1 MTAPVLRIIT
11 RESPLAMWQ
20 AQYVRDRLQHFHPAL
35 DVQIIGT
42 TTEADRFLESKLSSL
57 GGKGAF
63 VKELEH
69 ALLREQA
76 DIAVHSMKDVPVHLP
91 DGLQIGAILQRE
103 DPGDAF
109 VSNHH
114 ARLADLPAGAIIG
127 TSSLRRRCQLQALRP
142 DLVIRDI
149 RGNVGSRLNKLD
161 TGAFDA
167 LVLAC
172 SGLSRL
178 GLADRIR
185 ERIAHEVMLPAIGQ
199 GALGIEV
206 RVQDARTHEW
216 IAPLNDETTRIC
228 VTAERAVNEQLDGGC
243 HAPVA
248 AYATRNAGQLALAAL
263 VGDPD
268 GTELIRGSLQG
279 PDSAAERLGTEL
291 GRELLAR
298 GAARILSQ
306 LKNVA
311 QK

>member
-20 AQYVRDRLQHFHPAL
+20 AEHVRDQLRRFHPSL
-35 DVQIIGT
+35 DVRIIGT

-76 DIAVHSMKDVPVHLP
+76 DIAVHSMKDVPVDLP
-91 DGLQIGAILQRE
+91 EGLEIGAILQRE

-109 VSNHH
+109 VSNQH
-114 ARLADLPAGAIIG
+114 ATLADLPAGAVVG

-161 TGAFDA
+161 SGAFDA

-172 SGLSRL
+172 SGLLRL

-185 ERIAHEVMLPAIGQ
+185 ERIGHEVMLPAIGQ
-199 GALGIEV
+199 GALGIEL
-206 RVQDARTHEW
+206 RVDDQRTHDW
-216 IAPLNDETTRIC
+216 IAPLNHETTRLC
-228 VTAERAVNEQLDGGC
+228 VSAERAVNKQLDGGC

-248 AYATRNAGQLALAAL
+248 AYATCNAGSLALAAL
-263 VGDPD
+263 VGNPD
-268 GTELIRGSLQG
+268 GSELLRASLQG
-279 PDSAAERLGTEL
+279 PDHAAEQLGNEL
-291 GRELLAR
+291 GRELLGR
-298 GAARILSQ
+298 GAGRILSQ
-306 LKNVA
+306 LKNTA
-311 QK
+311 HK